1 MSGNILIY
9 GKDDCPYTT
18 EAKKEFARQ
27 KVPYHYY
34 DVKKNKDAFEKML
47 KLTGGAHMVPVIV
60 NSGSITIGFGGT

>member
-9 GKDDCPYTT
+9 GKDDCPYTQ

-34 DVKKNKDAFEKML
+34 DVKKNRDAYEKMI
-47 KLTGGAHMVPVIV
+47 KITCGANQVPVIV
-60 NSGSITIGFGGT
+60 AGGSIKIGFGGT